1 MPPIRITATTALAAA
16 RQLHADLRKAT
27 RDASPLPGLEAVA
40 AGLTALET
48 PLVGRNLEVDV
59 ALAAPLAPAQ
69 AEALARFIGP
79 GFPAEK
85 LTALGTPSDVELPG
99 ARSTTVHLRALGA
112 VVPQRAGAPRPPVL
126 VLAAPD
132 VASFGSDAR
141 AAALR
146 LAEDRPVVLL
156 VAPPDAALKELGR
169 PLKDTAWHC
178 EFVNL
183 AAPPEPGLVARF
195 GMAPWDGASE
205 PLKAYGALAGL
216 ETLAQLFGVIV
227 QQQADDTRVRKT
239 VTQQRLAKFQTR
251 SPLAAGPAAGAGG
264 AEAVA
269 EIKARL
275 ARQAAEFERGVAE
288 RLQDLLGHPSGAL
301 TREIEARLV
310 GLAELSQELKS
321 TAVATRVPQAFE
333 DEINALMRERV
344 ARHCTA
350 DLVALND
357 LFRLIAQDVERHL
370 AQAGGPPVVLQF
382 RYLTEER
389 VRRLLDLYAVMQC
402 TYRGE
407 LPKPGF
413 SEYFGAVRK
422 YAMVLIMS
430 ASMFGAARYLRQA
443 QEIFIPITLILV
455 AFGTYSVYT
464 SAQHERA
471 ETLEKELEAARQSM
485 RPELRRILAE
495 IQKQW
500 ASTLSQHLA
509 DELAQAQSAVEAAVK
524 EAQARRGLEAAPEKE
539 RLTRQAQML
548 DAADKKLLTAAKG
561 IEGLAGQIAQA
572 RADLKPLLQ
581 AALAPRPEVPARP
594 AAAVSAPAAS
604 RPAAPAAVVPTP
616 AAPAAAA
623 APAVNPAL
631 AKLEALRAAR
641 AARKAGG
648 DDKA

>member
-1 MPPIRITATTALAAA
+1 MPPIRVTATTALAAA
-16 RQLHADLRKAT
+16 RQLHAELRKAT
-27 RDASPLPGLEAVA
+27 RDASPLPGLEAVGT
-40 AGLTALET
+40 GLNSLDA
-48 PLVGRNLEVDV
+48 PLVGRQLEVDL
-59 ALAAPLAPAQ
+59 ALAAPLGPDQ
-69 AEALARFIGP
+69 AEALARFLGP
-79 GFPAEK
+79 GFPPAR
-85 LTALGTPSDVELPG
+85 LTALGTPTDVELPG
-99 ARSTTVHLRALGA
+99 ARSTTFHVRALGTA
-112 VVPQRAGAPRPPVL
+112 MPQRAGAPRPPVL
-126 VLAAPD
+126 VVAAPD
-132 VASFGSDAR
+132 AASFTADAR

-156 VAPPDAALKELGR
+156 AAPPDAALKEIGR
-169 PLKDTAWHC
+169 PLKDLAWHS

-183 AAPPEPGLVARF
+183 AALPEPGLVARF
-195 GMAPWDGASE
+195 GVAPWDGVAE

-227 QQQADDTRVRKT
+227 QQQADDTRVKKT

-251 SPLAAGPAAGAGG
+251 SPLTAGPAAGTSGV
-264 AEAVA
+264 EAMA

-288 RLQDLLGHPSGAL
+288 RLQDLLGHPSGSL
-301 TREIEARLV
+301 TREIEARLA
-310 GLAELSQELKS
+310 GLSELSQELKS

-333 DEINALMRERV
+333 DEINALMRERI
-344 ARHCTA
+344 ARHCA
-350 DLVALND
+350 SDLVALND
-357 LFRLIAQDVERHL
+357 MFRLVGQDVERSL

-389 VRRLLDLYAVMQC
+389 VRRLLDLYSVLQC
-402 TYRGE
+402 NYKGE

-471 ETLEKELEAARQSM
+471 ENMEKELEAARQSM
-485 RPELRRILAE
+485 RPEIRRILAE
-495 IQKQW
+495 VQKQW
-500 ASTLSQHLA
+500 AATLSQHLA

-524 EAQARRGLEAAPEKE
+524 EALARRGQEAAPEKD

-548 DAADKKLLTAAKG
+548 DAADKKLAVAAKG
-561 IEGLAGQIAQA
+561 LEALAGQITQA
-572 RADLKPLLQ
+572 RADLKPVLL
-581 AALAPRPEVPARP
+581 AALAPRPEAPAPRAVAPAAARP
-594 AAAVSAPAAS
+594 AAAV
-604 RPAAPAAVVPTP
+604 AAPAAVPP
-616 AAPAAAA
+616 APEPVA
-623 APAVNPAL
+623 NPAL

-648 DDKA
+648 EKA